1 MDTMNSAGTTKFNWE
16 AQDTVE
22 ERRTFIQ
29 HVEFWRKA
37 ILNRN
42 KEKEHCNYLMIWIG
56 DKGRDIYSTWNLSE
70 KDSKHFSVI
79 KKKFKNNV
87 KAKTNRVYSRYRFL
101 GRTQKEG
108 DIFKNFLTD
117 LRLIVKECGYQD
129 QDDMIRDA
137 IVYGIQ
143 DHKVREKCIGEGSN
157 LTLEKAINFA
167 RTCYISKQQIESV
180 EDKSVQGISKG
191 RTTPSRKSAPT

>member
-1 MDTMNSAGTTKFNWE
+1 M
-16 AQDTVE
+16 
-22 ERRTFIQ
+22 
-29 HVEFWRKA
+29 
-37 ILNRN
+37 
-42 KEKEHCNYLMIWIG
+42 
-56 DKGRDIYSTWNLSE
+56 
-70 KDSKHFSVI
+70 
-79 KKKFKNNV
+79 

-143 DHKVREKCIGEGSN
+143 EHKVREKCIGEGSN

-167 RTCYISKQQIESV
+167 RTCYIS
-180 EDKSVQGISKG
+180 ISSKYSLW
-191 RTTPSRKSAPT
+191 RTNRYKESRKVGPPLAGSQHRLKVKMKVRNR

>member
-1 MDTMNSAGTTKFNWE
+1 M
-16 AQDTVE
+16 
-22 ERRTFIQ
+22 
-29 HVEFWRKA
+29 
-37 ILNRN
+37 
-42 KEKEHCNYLMIWIG
+42 
-56 DKGRDIYSTWNLSE
+56 
-70 KDSKHFSVI
+70 
-79 KKKFKNNV
+79 
-87 KAKTNRVYSRYRFL
+87 KAKTNRVYLRYRFL

-108 DIFKNFLTD
+108 DIFKIFLTD

-191 RTTPSRKSAPT
+191 RTTLAGSQHRLKVKMKVRNR